1 MAQVNLDVVYNVKGL
16 NALKQADQQMLK
28 AGKYASAGANNIQKF
43 NRALTASGPAAAKGA
58 LGIKTFGTASKYASA
73 GVKALGASIAA
84 TLGPIAAATAVLGV
98 FAQGLQTITSVDFSG
113 AKLKTLGVDAGKL
126 SVALRGTTKELQG
139 QASQAELMGA
149 AYDVA
154 SAGFTDA
161 ADAANVL
168 TAASKGA
175 TGGFTD
181 INTVANAT
189 TSVLNAYGKSA
200 SDAEALVDK
209 FIQTQNDGKIVIAEY
224 AANISKVAPVAS
236 ALGIELGEVNAII
249 SQVTSTGTNAEV
261 AFTGLKTALA
271 QLASGNANKAL
282 ADIGVEISAADI
294 EAQGL
299 IGVLQKIKDSGVD
312 VGTAFKAFGNEAAP
326 VLQAVFNDL
335 EKTNQLLKNQEN
347 SAGAAAKAQSQAADT
362 IQGAWKSVQTA
373 LSNLFADQAAFGVLI
388 KGTLQVLATIITDLG
403 TKINILLAPL
413 KLLINTVGMIAAKVK
428 ELGLA
433 FQQGLQQSEGW
444 QKISALF
451 AAISG
456 YFQKAADV
464 LKQKFGAAF
473 QAALEWAKKFGEY
486 VGTTLFKAIE
496 RLVLGLAQVLKVI
509 PGLKSL
515 GEALEG
521 AWLGFMNTL
530 QDVNAE
536 LKKTSETGT
545 EDLEEKLKRLAVE
558 ADVFGQKLQGALN
571 QDMANINNVLRIEQ
585 ARFKAQGDI
594 LNAKKQA
601 AQADLD
607 AAKTEEQRIA
617 AAKRIYDITVAQAD
631 LQYASTV
638 AAALAEEQKLAAQAR
653 YIKGQADIQRM
664 KLAEAKAAGTVTEA
678 HREAVRQ
685 ADNALKVATQNQV
698 AQELVTDAVIKG
710 ADATRKAQ
718 IEAAKV
724 VLEAAKVKTETDSAT
739 ASANNLA
746 DAYGRAAANAQKTA
760 SAASSAAASGGGGGG
775 SKSGGSVTVDY
786 SGKIYDK
793 YKVDS
798 ETGQIVETTK
808 EERLRQMN
816 SKRVQ
821 AANEADRLAQVFDL
835 AYAGTNY
842 SAHADYVMR
851 RGGMAGPVGSQMYN
865 AFRGKMGF
873 NFQSLPTLGD
883 LNTHTNAYA
892 EGGYVTGPQQAL
904 IGEGGEPEYVIPESK
919 MSQAMARY
927 SGGARGESVIPKSAT
942 VNVNYSGSTVSMGG
956 SDYISKDD
964 VPGLLN
970 SAVNQTLGTLRRSS
984 RSRLYAGFDR

>member
-1 MAQVNLDVVYNVKGL
+1 M
-16 NALKQADQQMLK
+16 
-28 AGKYASAGANNIQKF
+28 
-43 NRALTASGPAAAKGA
+43 
-58 LGIKTFGTASKYASA
+58 
-73 GVKALGASIAA
+73 
-84 TLGPIAAATAVLGV
+84 
-98 FAQGLQTITSVDFSG
+98 
-113 AKLKTLGVDAGKL
+113 
-126 SVALRGTTKELQG
+126 
-139 QASQAELMGA
+139 
-149 AYDVA
+149 
-154 SAGFTDA
+154 
-161 ADAANVL
+161 
-168 TAASKGA
+168 
-175 TGGFTD
+175 
-181 INTVANAT
+181 
-189 TSVLNAYGKSA
+189 
-200 SDAEALVDK
+200 
-209 FIQTQNDGKIVIAEY
+209 
-224 AANISKVAPVAS
+224 
-236 ALGIELGEVNAII
+236 
-249 SQVTSTGTNAEV
+249 
-261 AFTGLKTALA
+261 
-271 QLASGNANKAL
+271 
-282 ADIGVEISAADI
+282 
-294 EAQGL
+294 
-299 IGVLQKIKDSGVD
+299 
-312 VGTAFKAFGNEAAP
+312 
-326 VLQAVFNDL
+326 
-335 EKTNQLLKNQEN
+335 
-347 SAGAAAKAQSQAADT
+347 
-362 IQGAWKSVQTA
+362 
-373 LSNLFADQAAFGVLI
+373 
-388 KGTLQVLATIITDLG
+388 
-403 TKINILLAPL
+403 
-413 KLLINTVGMIAAKVK
+413 
-428 ELGLA
+428 
-433 FQQGLQQSEGW
+433 
-444 QKISALF
+444 
-451 AAISG
+451 
-456 YFQKAADV
+456 

-607 AAKTEEQRIA
+607 AAKSEEQRIA

-664 KLAEAKAAGTVTEA
+664 KLAEAKAAGNVTEA

-718 IEAAKV
+718 IAAAGV
-724 VLEAAKVKTETDSAT
+724 VLEASKVKTETDSAT

-746 DAYGRAAANAQKTA
+746 NAYGRAAANAQKTA

-775 SKSGGSVTVDY
+775 GGGGRSSFSVDY
-786 SGKIYDK
+786 SGQIYDK
-793 YKVDS
+793 YKVVD
-798 ETGQIVETTK
+798 GKMVETT
-808 EERLRQMN
+808 EAERQAQMA
-816 SKRVQ
+816 Q
-821 AANEADRLAQVFDL
+821 ARAQKANQRNRLAQVWDL
-835 AYAGTNY
+835 STGGKVPNFGPRYTGQIGTIGSLAWKSYMSGEGKRAINY
-842 SAHADYVMR
+842 D
-851 RGGMAGPVGSQMYN
+851 P
-865 AFRGKMGF
+865 GF
-873 NFQSLPTLGD
+873 NLGYYMQGMER
-883 LNTHTNAYA
+883 HEYA